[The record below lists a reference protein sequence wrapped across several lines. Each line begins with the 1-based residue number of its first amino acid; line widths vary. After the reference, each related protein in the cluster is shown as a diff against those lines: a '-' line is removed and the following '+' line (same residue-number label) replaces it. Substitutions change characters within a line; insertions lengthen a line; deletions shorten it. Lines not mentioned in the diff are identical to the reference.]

1 MPGMKILR
9 VPKRCA
15 QVALLVGVL
24 SGCATSYVP
33 DADRAKAEA
42 PTPVL
47 DEAVFFEVNSSMAR
61 VPDCIHVLPFDDP
74 KGRDPKGN
82 FRKSFHAQ
90 LSVTG
95 VRLVPLQAIHHEEI
109 AKIAGIHNCDFELR
123 GSVTENS
130 RLFLGVYSEYKAG
143 AKAMIVHKPSNVA
156 YWTAS
161 HTMAKRDGGLPI
173 GIISS
178 IASALSAAKN
188 VESDQELRVTQELA
202 HRMVKSIPN
211 LKYASA
217 SRPPANMVSTA
228 PEVPA
233 RELTASERLEVA
245 LKANDHKTVVS
256 LSSELIASQPKNSR
270 LFAVRARAQQA
281 LGAHEKATSD
291 LISAIALGEE
301 AEAAYVDLGRSYA
314 ALGRFDYSAAAF
326 DKATAINGKSVDA
339 LMLSGVAHAANGD
352 DDLAYERLRG
362 ALVASLAKSDQPATQ
377 RVVNALYSTNLYER
391 LSAADKQ
398 YLSKSQPQVVTQ

>member
-1 MPGMKILR
+1 MPSMKTLNIPERSATL
-9 VPKRCA
+9 
-15 QVALLVGVL
+15 ALFAALL

-33 DADRAKAEA
+33 DAERAKVEA

-47 DEAVFFEVNSSMAR
+47 DETVYFEVNSSMAKA
-61 VPDCIHVLPFDDP
+61 PDCIHVLPFEDP
-74 KGRDPKGN
+74 KGHDPKGH

-95 VRLVPLQAIHHEEI
+95 VRLVPLQAIHHEDI
-109 AKIAGIHNCDFELR
+109 SKISGIHSCDFELR

-143 AKAMIVHKPSNVA
+143 AKAMIVHRPSNTA

-178 IASALSAAKN
+178 IASALSAARN

-211 LKYASA
+211 LQYS
-217 SRPPANMVSTA
+217 PAAKSTA
-228 PEVPA
+228 FLASSAPSAPLREVP
-233 RELTASERLEVA
+233 ASERLELAV
-245 LKANDHKTVVS
+245 KASDHESVVRI
-256 LSSELIASQPKNSR
+256 SSELIASQPTEFR
-270 LFAVRARAQQA
+270 LFALRGRAQQA
-281 LGAHEKATSD
+281 LGTHEKATSD
-291 LISAIALGEE
+291 FISAIALGEAGE
-301 AEAAYVDLGRSYA
+301 SPYVDLGRSYA

-326 DKATAINGKSVDA
+326 DKAITINSKSVDA

-352 DDLAYERLRG
+352 DELAYERLRG
-362 ALVASLAKSDQPATQ
+362 ALVVSLTKSDQPAIQ
-377 RVVNALYSTNLYER
+377 RVVNALYSTNLFER
-391 LSAADKQ
+391 LSPADQQ
-398 YLSKSQPQVVTQ
+398 YLSKSQPQVVAQ

>member
-1 MPGMKILR
+1 MKILR
-9 VPKRCA
+9 PLKRSV
-15 QVALLVGVL
+15 QLALPFALL

-33 DADRAKAEA
+33 DAERAKAEA

-47 DEAVFFEVNSSMAR
+47 DETVFFEVNSSIAKA
-61 VPDCIHVLPFDDP
+61 PDCIHVLPFDDP

-95 VRLVPLQAIHHEEI
+95 IRLVPLQAISHEEVS
-109 AKIAGIHNCDFELR
+109 KIAGNHNCDFELR

-130 RLFLGVYSEYKAG
+130 RLFLGIYSEYKAG
-143 AKAMIVHKPSNVA
+143 AKAMIVHKPSNTP

-188 VESDQELRVTQELA
+188 VESDQELRMTQELA

-211 LKYASA
+211 LHYSPVV
-217 SRPPANMVSTA
+217 SPPALATLST
-228 PEVPA
+228 PQPSP
-233 RELTASERLEVA
+233 REMTASERLALA
-245 LKANDHKTVVS
+245 LKANDHKGVVGIS
-256 LSSELIASQPKNSR
+256 TELIASQPKESR
-270 LFAVRARAQQA
+270 LFVVRARAQQA

-291 LISAIALGEE
+291 LISAIALGEKGE
-301 AEAAYVDLGRSYA
+301 SAYVDLGRSYA

-326 DKATAINGKSVDA
+326 DKATTINEKNTDA

-352 DDLAYERLRG
+352 EDLAYERLRA
-362 ALVASLAKSDQPATQ
+362 ALVTSLAKSDASATQ
-377 RVVNALYSTNLYER
+377 RVVNALYSTSLFER

-398 YLSKSQPQVVTQ
+398 YLLKSQPQVVTQ

>member
-1 MPGMKILR
+1 MPSMKTLTIPERSATL
-9 VPKRCA
+9 
-15 QVALLVGVL
+15 ALFAALL

-33 DADRAKAEA
+33 DAERAKVEA

-47 DEAVFFEVNSSMAR
+47 DETVYFEVNSSMAK
-61 VPDCIHVLPFDDP
+61 VPDCIHVLPFEDP
-74 KGRDPKGN
+74 KGHDPKGH

-95 VRLVPLQAIHHEEI
+95 VRLVPLQAIHHEDI
-109 AKIAGIHNCDFELR
+109 SKISGIHSCDFELR

-143 AKAMIVHKPSNVA
+143 AKAMIVHRPSNTA

-178 IASALSAAKN
+178 IASALSAARN

-211 LKYASA
+211 LQYS
-217 SRPPANMVSTA
+217 PAAKSTA
-228 PEVPA
+228 FLASSAPSAPLREVP
-233 RELTASERLEVA
+233 ASERLELAV
-245 LKANDHKTVVS
+245 KASDHESVVRI
-256 LSSELIASQPKNSR
+256 SSELIASQPTEFR
-270 LFAVRARAQQA
+270 LFALRGRAQQA
-281 LGAHEKATSD
+281 LGTHEKATSD
-291 LISAIALGEE
+291 FISAIALGEAGE
-301 AEAAYVDLGRSYA
+301 SPYVDLGRSYA

-326 DKATAINGKSVDA
+326 DKAITINSKSVDA

-352 DDLAYERLRG
+352 DELAYERLRG
-362 ALVASLAKSDQPATQ
+362 ALVVSLTKSDQPAIQ
-377 RVVNALYSTNLYER
+377 RVVNALYSTNLFER
-391 LSAADKQ
+391 LSPADQQ
-398 YLSKSQPQVVTQ
+398 YLSKSQPQVVAQ